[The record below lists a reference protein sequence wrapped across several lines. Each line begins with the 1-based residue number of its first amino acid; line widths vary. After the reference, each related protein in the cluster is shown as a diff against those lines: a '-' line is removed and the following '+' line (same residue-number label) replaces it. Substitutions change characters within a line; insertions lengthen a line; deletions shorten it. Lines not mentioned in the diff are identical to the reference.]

1 MKLLV
6 LSCTLA
12 AVIRSGTAFVPYSTR
27 GCVDSHSGLLLFSTT
42 DGQQQQK
49 QQQQVVESSSSTD
62 LINGEQQWAEEAESP
77 PAAING
83 WIPDSSKPCFGLP
96 GVVAPTGY
104 FDPLG
109 FSQDGITLNEVKRY
123 REAEIMHGRV
133 AMLAF
138 LGYFVGESFP
148 GPFGLSG
155 PANDQLSQLPVPILL
170 LFGAGIGYLEIN
182 RAKIG
187 WVEPNLSSWTTTL
200 WTLRD
205 NYYPGDVGFD
215 PLNLKPTDPTA
226 YRNMQTRELQNG
238 RLAMIAV
245 AGMCSQELV
254 NHRTILGTIDFY
266 NMVYNGINPYESC
279 GDGLI
284 C

>member
-1 MKLLV
+1 MKLILIA
-6 LSCTLA
+6 CA
-12 AVIRSGTAFVPYSTR
+12 IAVVTRSSTAFVPSPNR
-27 GCVDSHSGLLLFSTT
+27 GGVNSHNSLPLFSGT
-42 DGQQQQK
+42 DGQQQ
-49 QQQQVVESSSSTD
+49 QQQQVVESLLSTD
-62 LINGEQQWAEEAESP
+62 VTNGEEQWSEETEKFV
-77 PAAING
+77 PAVING

-96 GVVAPTGY
+96 GAIAPTGY
-104 FDPLG
+104 FDPLD

-123 REAEIMHGRV
+123 RESEIMHGRV
-133 AMLAF
+133 AMLAVI
-138 LGYFVGESFP
+138 GYLVGESFP
-148 GPFGLSG
+148 GPFGLTG
-155 PANDQLSQLPVPILL
+155 PANDQLSQLPTPILL

-200 WTLRD
+200 WSLRD

-215 PLNLKPTDPTA
+215 PLNLKPTDPSA
-226 YRNMQTRELQNG
+226 FRNMQTRELQNG

-266 NMVYNGINPYESC
+266 GKVYNGINPYESC